1 MIFYRPTNREVHT
14 DTINYKPRTCFVMT
28 QLGERLPEQLVKIR
42 YELSKHLKAFSIAEI
57 DASSFVT
64 GGDFMIKIWEIILSV
79 PFGIAIVSEGMKE
92 STLSNIFYEIG
103 LLNSLGKESIIIKSE
118 GYKIPSDFVRTEY
131 IEFNSQFSK
140 KIDKFLNNIFEL
152 ADHYDLMSELLEKNP
167 VLSIDYLRRA
177 YLITNNPEFKEK
189 AKIIY
194 KENTFDRQSS
204 FFVKNFINMKEK
216 RPTTPKHIKTP

>member
-14 DTINYKPRTCFVMT
+14 DPVKYKPRTCFVMT
-28 QLGERLPEQLVKIR
+28 QLGGEFPEQLIEIR
-42 YELSKHLKAFSIAEI
+42 NELNRHLKNYSIEEV

-64 GGDFMIKIWEIILSV
+64 GGDFMIKIWDIILSV
-79 PFGIAIVSEGMKE
+79 PLGIAIITEGMKE

-103 LLNSLGKESIIIKSE
+103 LLNSLGKESIIIKSK

-131 IEFNSQFSK
+131 IEFDSKFSK
-140 KIDKFLNNIFEL
+140 NIDKFLDNVFEL
-152 ADHYDLMSELLEKNP
+152 AEHYDLMSELLEKNP

-177 YLITNNPEFKEK
+177 YLITNDSSFKEK
-189 AKIIY
+189 AKSIY
-194 KENTFDRQSS
+194 NENTFDSQAN

-216 RPTTPKHIKTP
+216 RPTTKAHKS

>member
-14 DTINYKPRTCFVMT
+14 DPIKYKPRTCFVMT
-28 QLGERLPEQLVKIR
+28 QLGGELPNQLVEIR
-42 YELSKHLKAFSIAEI
+42 QELSSHLKTFSIDEV

-64 GGDFMIKIWEIILSV
+64 GGDFMIKIWDIILSV

-103 LLNSLGKESIIIKSE
+103 LLNSLGKESIIIKSKN
-118 GYKIPSDFVRTEY
+118 YKIPSDFVRTEY

-140 KIDKFLNNIFEL
+140 NIKKFLNNIFEL
-152 ADHYDLMSELLEKNP
+152 ADHYELMSELLEKNP

-177 YLITNNPEFKEK
+177 FLITNNPELKEK

-194 KENTFDRQSS
+194 KENSFDSQSN

-216 RPTTPKHIKTP
+216 RPTT

>member
-14 DTINYKPRTCFVMT
+14 DPVKYKPRTCFIMT
-28 QLGERLPEQLVKIR
+28 QLGGKLPEQLIEIR
-42 YELSKHLKAFSIAEI
+42 DELSNHLNKYSIAEV

-64 GGDFMIKIWEIILSV
+64 GGDFMIKIWDIILSV
-79 PFGIAIVSEGMKE
+79 PFGIAIVTEGMKE

-103 LLNSLGKESIIIKSE
+103 LLNSLGKESIIIKSK
-118 GYKIPSDFVRTEY
+118 GYKIPSDFIRTEY

-140 KIDKFLNNIFEL
+140 NIDKFLDNVFEL

-177 YLITNNPEFKEK
+177 YLITNDSDYKEK
-189 AKIIY
+189 AKSIY
-194 KENTFDRQSS
+194 KDNSFDSQSN

-216 RPTTPKHIKTP
+216 RPTTKAHT

>member
-14 DTINYKPRTCFVMT
+14 DPIKYKPRTCFVMT
-28 QLGERLPEQLVKIR
+28 QLGGELPEQLVEIR
-42 YELSKHLKAFSIAEI
+42 NELGKHLEGYSIAEV

-64 GGDFMIKIWEIILSV
+64 GGDFMIKIWDIILSV

-103 LLNSLGKESIIIKSE
+103 LLNSLGKESIIIKSK

-131 IEFNSQFSK
+131 IEFNSHFSK
-140 KIDKFLNNIFEL
+140 NIDKFLNNIFEL

-177 YLITNNPEFKEK
+177 YLITNNLEFKEK
-189 AKIIY
+189 AKSIY
-194 KENTFDRQSS
+194 KENSFDSQSN

-216 RPTTPKHIKTP
+216 RPTTRAHK